1 MSVLQIVCQNCGAK
15 YKLPESFQADK
26 AKCKECGTAI
36 DVAAQRKSG
45 AAAPAAV
52 AAPTKTAP
60 ATAKARPAEAR
71 PAAPAETRTRRSE
84 STGTSTRPSR
94 GERGRK
100 EDGGAE
106 GGSHR
111 RGKHGDAEKKKGP
124 SPALIGGGLVVVAA
138 IVIGLIFMLKGSG
151 EDTTKQDTASNNAA
165 AKPADAK
172 PGASN
177 DKVSGTPTDAAADQ
191 KPAEAK
197 PADTKPADPKSP
209 ESKPADPKPAAPKT
223 EPKTGPKITSIE
235 QVFDP
240 KTLEELA
247 YPEEITK
254 EVRDEINSLVPD
266 IDGSA
271 TISARKAKTR
281 LEELGYPS
289 LFGLANQLRTF
300 DYKTREG
307 TMNAYELNRLM
318 EVIAK
323 GTNASFKPPQEEEL
337 SYDQMDWNAK
347 TVKTW
352 QTFLHQLN
360 TKEKYEAYLKQKEAA
375 LEKQGKKK

>member
-45 AAAPAAV
+45 AAAPAAAATPAK
-52 AAPTKTAP
+52 AAPAP
-60 ATAKARPAEAR
+60 AKARPAEAR
-71 PAAPAETRTRRSE
+71 PAAPTEARARRSE
-84 STGTSTRPSR
+84 STGASARPSR
-94 GERGRK
+94 AERGRK
-100 EDGGAE
+100 EEGATE

-111 RGKHGDAEKKKGP
+111 RGKHGDGDNKKKGP

-138 IVIGLIFMLKGSG
+138 IVVGLIFMLKGSG
-151 EDTTKQDTASNNAA
+151 EDTTKQDTAGNNAA
-165 AKPADAK
+165 SKPADAK
-172 PGASN
+172 QIPSTE
-177 DKVSGTPTDAAADQ
+177 KPSGTPTDASAEQ

-197 PADTKPADPKSP
+197 PADAKPA
-209 ESKPADPKPAAPKT
+209 EPKPAEGKPAEPKPA
-223 EPKTGPKITSIE
+223 EAKTGPKVTSIE

-240 KTLEELA
+240 KTLEEL
-247 YPEEITK
+247 PFPDEITK

-289 LFGLANQLRTF
+289 LYGLANQLRTF

-337 SYDQMDWNAK
+337 TYDQMDWNAK

-352 QTFLHQLN
+352 QTFLRQLN